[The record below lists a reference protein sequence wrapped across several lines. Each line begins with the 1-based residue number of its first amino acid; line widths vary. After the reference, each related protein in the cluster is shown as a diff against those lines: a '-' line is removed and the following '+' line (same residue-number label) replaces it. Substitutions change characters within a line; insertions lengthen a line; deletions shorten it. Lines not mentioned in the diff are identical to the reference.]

1 VRTGPLPYI
10 AVLTKRVAP
19 LVARAQELRL
29 PAPELDVHD
38 LLATARRQALLE
50 DFGPGDFRPGLDLLV
65 DSINADVRPDRAGAQ
80 LLRELIGAQLRN
92 RVGVRDWSKKNPDS
106 RIEAISA
113 PIVICGLPGS
123 GVDLLAGLIGHDA
136 ETRVLRLG
144 EALVT
149 APPGGALPETYRP
162 DPRSPAVADLAQR
175 VRRVTVTGDSGFPEP
190 SLPAGGDVALGG
202 HFFAPLGAALLG
214 ATSYLEWTAT
224 ADAEPAYRWQHSV
237 LQALQA
243 CEPTTQWVLHGS
255 VHLGH
260 LDALLAVHP
269 DARIVWVHRDPA
281 GTAGH
286 EAALASRVR
295 GLVTNPS
302 AVTDARAGVSDD
314 RRLSS
319 HLDQL
324 DRAGAVVQERSLDVL
339 HLHHVEL
346 HADPVGTVAR
356 IYRRF
361 GLDVPTAARWRM
373 DAWLT
378 RRSGPTTAGT
388 WNGTALQ
395 ALAPTDAERRER
407 YLKHREV
414 LPEHAG

>member
-1 VRTGPLPYI
+1 MRTGPLPYI

-50 DFGPGDFRPGLDLLV
+50 DFGPGGFRPGLDLLV

-162 DPRSPAVADLAQR
+162 DPRRPAVADLAQR
-175 VRRVTVTGDSGFPEP
+175 VRRVTATGDSGFPEP
-190 SLPAGGDVALGG
+190 SLPAEETSKRPSKNTSPAI
-202 HFFAPLGAALLG
+202 APDDEMP
-214 ATSYLEWTAT
+214 TSSSAK
-224 ADAEPAYRWQHSV
+224 PASMLR
-237 LQALQA
+237 
-243 CEPTTQWVLHGS
+243 
-255 VHLGH
+255 
-260 LDALLAVHP
+260 
-269 DARIVWVHRDPA
+269 
-281 GTAGH
+281 
-286 EAALASRVR
+286 SRTVVNVESPNR
-295 GLVTNPS
+295 PISKSPMTEMRLNS
-302 AVTDARAGVSDD
+302 A
-314 RRLSS
+314 
-319 HLDQL
+319 
-324 DRAGAVVQERSLDVL
+324 
-339 HLHHVEL
+339 
-346 HADPVGTVAR
+346 
-356 IYRRF
+356 
-361 GLDVPTAARWRM
+361 
-373 DAWLT
+373 
-378 RRSGPTTAGT
+378 
-388 WNGTALQ
+388 
-395 ALAPTDAERRER
+395 
-407 YLKHREV
+407 
-414 LPEHAG
+414 